1 MEVKCYRGRGVCPL
15 VCISSLL
22 LLLRIE
28 VYTYGVCVYVFCGA
42 CVCVC
47 VLYVCVCVFGVC
59 VCVCY
64 TQTFFR
70 ACALLCVQKYTCA
83 CTCTCAHIYTH
94 TFLTQR
100 RKTSFHNSSS
110 NVYVSHDILSRI
122 RAQITHIHA
131 HICCS
136 VDSQNTSCKEVKKG
150 PYSPAAAFWAVFDR
164 PSSSVTNL
172 YDQRNM
178 SFVMGWGYTQD
189 LCYFMP
195 NRASLS
201 KRMKR

>member
-1 MEVKCYRGRGVCPL
+1 VLQGEGGLPIGMYFLLIALTTYR
-15 VCISSLL
+15 S
-22 LLLRIE
+22 
-28 VYTYGVCVYVFCGA
+28 VYIW

-47 VLYVCVCVFGVC
+47 FLWCVRLCVCVVRVC
-59 VCVCY
+59 MCFWCVRLCVLY
-64 TQTFFR
+64 ANTFSCMR
-70 ACALLCVQKYTCA
+70 AFVCVQKYTCA

-100 RKTSFHNSSS
+100 CKTSFHNSSS